1 MPTPASHHTV
11 LPPSRRRRPP
21 AADTATPAKLPA
33 EEAALYE
40 CVRLTV
46 CDVAAYVADG
56 EFDWQAQ
63 GTVRGAWR
71 HVALCNRGAGA
82 SGA

>member
-56 EFDWQAQ
+56 EFDLA
-63 GTVRGAWR
+63 GAGHGAWCME
-71 HVALCNRGAGA
+71 ACGTLQSGAGA